1 MRRLFGDGNEVQM
14 LRQFRDK
21 RLAQSSAGLLLIKLY
36 YQHSAEVSLL
46 LESNPRL
53 AAEAKKLIT
62 GLLPALDENIT
73 SGRNI
78 VLTKTQH
85 TVVLSL
91 LQMVQE
97 HASPA
102 LKQALSSFTRLS
114 GFGVRGWKFSLFSF
128 LF

>member
-46 LESNPRL
+46 LESNPKL

-62 GLLPALDENIT
+62 GLLPALDANII
-73 SGRNI
+73 SNRNI

-91 LQMVQE
+91 LEMIEE
-97 HASPA
+97 HSSPA
-102 LKQALSSFTRLS
+102 LQRAVSMAARLS
-114 GFGVRGWKFSLFSF
+114 GVGIRGS
-128 LF
+128 

>member
-14 LRQFRDK
+14 LRQFRDR
-21 RLAQSSAGLLLIKLY
+21 RLAQSPAGLLLIKLY

-46 LESNPRL
+46 LERNPKL

-62 GLLPALDENIT
+62 GLLPALDENII
-73 SGRNI
+73 SNRNI

-85 TVVLSL
+85 TAVLSL
-91 LQMVQE
+91 LQMIQE

-102 LKQALSSFTRLS
+102 LQRAVSMAARLS
-114 GFGVRGWKFSLFSF
+114 GVGVRG
-128 LF
+128 

>member
-1 MRRLFGDGNEVQM
+1 M

-46 LESNPRL
+46 LERNPKL

-62 GLLPALDENIT
+62 GLLPALDENII

-78 VLTKTQH
+78 VLTKTQR
-85 TVVLSL
+85 TAVMSL
-91 LQMVQE
+91 LQMIEE
-97 HASPA
+97 HSSPV
-102 LKQALSSFTRLS
+102 LKQALSRVVRLS
-114 GFGVRGWKFSLFSF
+114 GFGVWE
-128 LF
+128 